1 MNKATMIS
9 IFPDD
14 EADVMDIIESDII
27 HLEGEHALGNISE
40 EVFTTTVAYLN
51 KYKTLL
57 NG

>member
-1 MNKATMIS
+1 MIG

-27 HLEGEHALGNISE
+27 HLEGEHALGNIPD
-40 EVFTTTVAYLN
+40 EVFATTVAYLN

>member
-1 MNKATMIS
+1 MIG